1 MMMIV
6 FLKVNLHFNLSFSD
20 EETACDYS
28 SEDYEQCIAL
38 ENGCKT
44 VDEKPCIFP
53 FMHRGKEVNNCISG
67 IRRRQ
72 PWCPTE
78 VDSNGVPVP
87 GKWGTCDDQCPTST
101 TATTTT
107 KRTTT
112 TTTTTTRTTTST
124 ITTPCKFEKSF

>member
-1 MMMIV
+1 MSIIYFYTSNYDILIMIV
-6 FLKVNLHFNLSFSD
+6 FLKVNLHFNLVPFSD

-38 ENGCKT
+38 ETGCKT

-53 FMHRGKEVNNCISG
+53 FMHRGKEVNHCISG
-67 IRRRQ
+67 LRRTL

-87 GKWGTCDDQCPTST
+87 GKWGNCDNKCPTST
-101 TATTTT
+101 AATTTT
-107 KRTTT
+107 TAVGTATPPLTTD
-112 TTTTTTRTTTST
+112 
-124 ITTPCKFEKSF
+124 